1 MKYQTTENVQSIP
14 INEIQPFRN
23 HPFTVADNED
33 MAKIVESIGKVGTI
47 TPLLARPLPDGGY
60 ELISGHRR
68 LEACRKLGL
77 ENIPVIVREM
87 TDDEAVIAMVDAN
100 LQREHILPSEK
111 AFAYK
116 MKLEAI
122 SHQGKA
128 CGQVVHKSRDTVSN
142 SDSGRQV
149 QRYIRL
155 TKLIPQLLKMVDE
168 ECIAFSVGVEL
179 SYLDE
184 YEQQDLLEAI
194 ELEDKTP
201 SLSQAIQ
208 MKKLSQSGR
217 LDSKIIE
224 RIISE
229 DKPNQR
235 EKISF
240 QYDELS
246 KYSPKRS
253 PQEVQRRMMKLAQAD
268 YQRRVRN
275 RNREAR

>member
-1 MKYQTTENVQSIP
+1 MS
-14 INEIQPFRN
+14 EIIKNIEISSLVPFEN
-23 HPFTVADNED
+23 HPFKERSG
-33 MAKIVESIGKVGTI
+33 MEQEELLESIKETGLLEPITVRFLSEGK
-47 TPLLARPLPDGGY
+47 Y
-60 ELISGHRR
+60 EIISGHRR
-68 LEACRKLGL
+68 VEACKKLGL
-77 ENIPVIVREM
+77 SKIPATIKELSK
-87 TDDEAVIAMVDAN
+87 DEAIVAMVDSN
-100 LQREHILPSEK
+100 IHREHLLCSEK

-116 MKLEAI
+116 MKLEALK
-122 SHQGKA
+122 HQGKTY
-128 CGQVVHKSRDTVSN
+128 GQVVHKSRDTVSN
-142 SDSGRQV
+142 TDSGRQV

-168 ECIAFSVGVEL
+168 ERIAFSVGVEL

-246 KYSPKRS
+246 KYFPKCS